1 MAYLQLNNLNFS
13 YNQSENILKN
23 IDFSI
28 EKGQILA
35 ILGESGS
42 GKSTLL
48 RLISGFE
55 TAQEGAL
62 YIDNKKIF
70 EGFHKVPVEKRGI
83 GFVFQDYAL
92 FPHLTVEENIKF
104 GLDKLNKKEKEQRVE
119 KMLQLVSLKDFA
131 KKYPHELSGGQ
142 QQRIAL
148 ARALAPEPKLILFDE
163 PFSNLDAN
171 LQGKIREELKEI
183 LKSTETTALFV
194 SHNKEDA
201 LHIADKAI
209 VLYKGDIVQEGIP
222 QEIYDN
228 PKTPY
233 VAHLFGKN

>member
-23 IDFSI
+23 INFSI

-92 FPHLTVEENIKF
+92 FPHLTVEQNIRF
-104 GLDKLNKKEKEQRVE
+104 GINKLSKKEQNKRVE
-119 KMLQLVSLKDFA
+119 ELLITIELLDYK

-142 QQRIAL
+142 QQRVAL
-148 ARALAPEPKLILFDE
+148 ARALAPKPKVVLFDE

-171 LQGKIREELKEI
+171 LQSKIRTELKDI
-183 LKSTETTALFV
+183 LNKTKTTALFV

-209 VLYKGDIVQEGIP
+209 ILYKGEIVQQGKP
-222 QEIYDN
+222 KEIYKN
-228 PKTPY
+228 PATDY
-233 VAHLFGKN
+233 VAHLLA